1 MSVSVI
7 EKRRVFTHAEDA
19 SIVLWL
25 LKRKRWK
32 YKLDTAVTVEVV
44 DSEDSVGLESKN
56 LLICISIY
64 FCLCGAALP
73 VRTHRAGQPASEPEA
88 AGVQVSDSELESLA
102 VTSTVKVVFATAQ
115 C

>member
-44 DSEDSVGLESKN
+44 DSEDSVGLELAYMHLYLFLFVWRGSAD
-56 LLICISIY
+56 SQ
-64 FCLCGAALP
+64 G
-73 VRTHRAGQPASEPEA
+73 RPA
-88 AGVQVSDSELESLA
+88 
-102 VTSTVKVVFATAQ
+102 
-115 C
+115 

>member
-44 DSEDSVGLESKN
+44 DSEDSVGLEPKN
-56 LLICISIY
+56 LLICISISFY
-64 FCLCGAALP
+64 LCGAAL
-73 VRTHRAGQPASEPEA
+73 RTHRAGQPASEPEA